1 MLQIL
6 PSLVLRNTALFLP
19 SILCQLNLHK
29 HHITLATA
37 INRLNKPMCT
47 SPVDGQAEGRA
58 RRMGVPL
65 LYVHTGSDVT
75 AVHSVKYWSC
85 TGNVHHTVFARLHQ
99 VHNTTQK
106 AHSHVVKA
114 SYNLKTHNSTFR
126 RVMII
131 ILKAARTFNP

>member
-1 MLQIL
+1 M
-6 PSLVLRNTALFLP
+6 
-19 SILCQLNLHK
+19 H
-29 HHITLATA
+29 
-37 INRLNKPMCT
+37 T

-99 VHNTTQK
+99 VHNMTQK
-106 AHSHVVKA
+106 AHSHMAMV

-126 RVMII
+126 GLIII
-131 ILKAARTFNP
+131 ILKAGRTFNEHNHELMGCVIRNLEECRKKNSGD